1 MINLKAKIK
10 SAIALMVS
18 TAFLFSPISV
28 LAFSPIMPKNFDW
41 AAERAREE
49 AIFDKFEKMYKN
61 KSYPKML
68 NAYSFDNC
76 VGGEALVTRDSSST
90 PDIPFIGHAGIV
102 REAWRTVES
111 GASDGVHEGTST
123 EWLGKDEKTGKY
135 YKKTVFILK
144 CPEKYNKTEPVQEW
158 AYMQKGKPYN
168 WNFFDRKRTDK
179 YYCSQLVCR
188 AYLEALNIDLCP
200 GAVSYVSPA
209 DILKSSKLTVYWSR
223 ED

>member
-41 AAERAREE
+41 TAERAREE

-68 NAYSFDNC
+68 NAYSFDDC
-76 VGGEALVTRDSSST
+76 VGGEALVTKDSPNT
-90 PDIPFIGHAGIV
+90 PKIPFIGHAGIV
-102 REAWRTVES
+102 KEAWYTVES
-111 GASDGVHEGTST
+111 NPDTDVHEGTAN
-123 EWLGKDEKTGKY
+123 EWLGKDKSTGKY

-144 CPEKYNKTEPVQEW
+144 CPDKYNQTQPVEEW
-158 AYMQKGKPYN
+158 AREQIGKEYN

-179 YYCSQLVCR
+179 YYCSQLVWR
-188 AYLEALNIDLCP
+188 GYLDNLGIDLCP
-200 GAVSYVSPA
+200 GAVSYVTPA
-209 DILKSSKLTVYWSR
+209 DILNSSKLTVYWSR